1 MKLTP
6 TSTVRRTY
14 NAARRRF
21 LQANVEEERLHL
33 AAQIEFLERV
43 FDVRG

>member
-14 NAARRRF
+14 NATRRR
-21 LQANVEEERLHL
+21 LRLVSQVEERLHL
-33 AAQIEFLERV
+33 VAQIEFMERV
-43 FDVRG
+43 FNV

>member
-14 NAARRRF
+14 NATRRRL
-21 LQANVEEERLHL
+21 LQARNDDERLHL
-33 AAQIEFLERV
+33 ATQIEFLERV
-43 FDVRG
+43 FDV